1 MFQDMDL
8 IKSTGSNTTPTP
20 TTNSSSNTAAP
31 LTSHRGVNTK
41 APELIVENFDIQISF
56 DDKAVNTPKELRDT
70 GVNTSSSAKEMQ
82 LSMSRVECVDVAGEA
97 VSPSDMV
104 QPAAPRRPL
113 TMQEQIIQRGASQAT
128 AFLGSTSSCDSLSP
142 TSLVGQPSLLENG
155 SATKT
160 VIEKVYTSP
169 SSSRQVWSSQQGRSS
184 GGGSAVQSEI
194 ISSSS
199 RGEKLFSSD
208 GGQQL
213 TSDNVS
219 SSDGGVFSQSTITKT
234 ITTSGGGGGVGGGF
248 SSGGGGQQMSSDL
261 DSSDGGGFSRS
272 TVTKTVITGGGSY
285 GSGGGGSRETK
296 VTRTVTTSG
305 SAGTGDFSRSEVT
318 SAPARGPSH
327 EMAVDES
334 YSHSKGS
341 AVRGAPQGGSSYMER
356 FGYSSKVTDL
366 SSIGEGVSSQNSESS
381 SLAEAGEELSG
392 ASVEVR
398 EGVASLL
405 PSMSEPS
412 LQSGQVLLV
421 GGGSR
426 EQNSSQNFSSF
437 SSSSSSSV
445 SPSTTGSLQDM
456 STGKQGLVS
465 ESGVV
470 KRLSSGGRLSKHRHS
485 DGGRISLD
493 VQGVFSGR
501 RVGSVE
507 DFMPDDMR
515 RLMNIEMMGSGSKS
529 SQTSSG
535 SGGKLERMITK
546 TTRTVTTKRTSSGGN
561 STVVVTKTVTNPD
574 GSVTTT
580 SSGDLEMEET
590 IPQGKGLG
598 ILSTGQL
605 DLSKIASDDTPD
617 TEDLQGSVEESEN
630 GGIKDSGY
638 YDASTMV
645 STVSESSS
653 FPTGL
658 DMSSMGSL
666 ERRQLKSIM
675 KKSKSDSAN
684 PKRGISFADTVTGG
698 LVKWLCP
705 FIVCTLV

>member
-8 IKSTGSNTTPTP
+8 IKSTGSNTTPIT
-20 TTNSSSNTAAP
+20 TTNSSSNTVAP

-41 APELIVENFDIQISF
+41 APELIVENFDVQISF

-97 VSPSDMV
+97 ASPSDMV

-142 TSLVGQPSLLENG
+142 TSPLGQPSLLENG
-155 SATKT
+155 SATEM
-160 VIEKVYTSP
+160 VMEKVYSSP
-169 SSSRQVWSSQQGRSS
+169 SSSQQVWSSQLGRSS
-184 GGGSAVQSEI
+184 GGGSATQSEI
-194 ISSSS
+194 VSSSS
-199 RGEKLFSSD
+199 RGEKLFSGD
-208 GGQQL
+208 GGRQL
-213 TSDNVS
+213 TSDDAS
-219 SSDGGVFSQSTITKT
+219 SGDGGVLSQSTITKT

-248 SSGGGGQQMSSDL
+248 SSGGGWQRMSGDL

-305 SAGTGDFSRSEVT
+305 SAGSGDFSRSEVT

-327 EMAVDES
+327 QMAVDEG

-366 SSIGEGVSSQNSESS
+366 SSIGESVSSQNSESS
-381 SLAEAGEELSG
+381 SLAEAGKESSG
-392 ASVEVR
+392 ASVEVQ

-405 PSMSEPS
+405 PSVSEPS

-437 SSSSSSSV
+437 SSSSSSSL
-445 SPSTTGSLQDM
+445 SPSATGSLQDM

-470 KRLSSGGRLSKHRHS
+470 KRLSSGGRLSRHRHS

-493 VQGVFSGR
+493 AQGVFSGR

-658 DMSSMGSL
+658 DVSSMGSL

-684 PKRGISFADTVTGG
+684 PKRGISFADTVIGG

-705 FIVCTLV
+705 FIVGTLV